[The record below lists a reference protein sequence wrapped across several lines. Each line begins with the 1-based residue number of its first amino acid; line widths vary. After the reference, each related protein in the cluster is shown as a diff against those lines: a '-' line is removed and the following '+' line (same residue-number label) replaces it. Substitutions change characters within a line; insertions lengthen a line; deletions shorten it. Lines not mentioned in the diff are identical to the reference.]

1 MMGANWGYQPG
12 PRQSIIKKYA
22 WFPTKTN
29 SNKWIWFNE
38 YYVIQTYYDEN
49 GKPPVKTLFWKSILN
64 KNEYLIWQIKN
75 PKTDPVPPKKT
86 RSIEYYAGF

>member
-1 MMGANWGYQPG
+1 MMGANWGYQPS
-12 PRQSIIKKYA
+12 PRQSILKKYA

-49 GKPPVKTLFWKSILN
+49 GKPPVKTLFWQSVLN
-64 KNEYLIWQIKN
+64 KNEYLIWLIKN
-75 PKTDPVPPKKT
+75 PKKDPVPPTTGSAIK
-86 RSIEYYAGF
+86 R